1 MDERIY
7 SRHRFSLHKIKLDI
21 NKKTNNNNNNYSY
34 NYNKKIIS
42 RRFFVI
48 VIIILIIAYSTAVSI
63 INTINPSLERQS
75 RVLARATAEKL
86 SNYACQEVM
95 QNVNYEDLCEIEKD
109 KDGNIK
115 LVNLD
120 VINVNKVSSKIALKV
135 QENLNYDNNNIIS
148 ISFGSVTGNKI
159 LAGKGPIIKVR
170 VETIGDIQTSV
181 KSEFSSAGINQTL
194 HKIYLNLECHMSII
208 SPYKDTDEIITTEV
222 LLAESVIMGEIPQT
236 YYNLEGIQKED
247 TLNMIN

>member
-1 MDERIY
+1 MDEKIY
-7 SRHRFSLHKIKLDI
+7 SRYKFSLQKMKLNK
-21 NKKTNNNNNNYSY
+21 NKKNNYNNNNE
-34 NYNKKIIS
+34 KTIIS
-42 RRFFVI
+42 RRLFVI
-48 VIIILIIAYSTAVSI
+48 VIIIIIIAYSTAGCI
-63 INTINPSLERQS
+63 INSINPSLERQS

-95 QNVNYEDLCEIEKD
+95 QNVKYEDLCKIEKD
-109 KDGNIK
+109 NQGNIK

-135 QENLNYDNNNIIS
+135 QENLNYDNNSIIS
-148 ISFGSVTGNKI
+148 ISFGSITGNKI
-159 LAGKGPIIKVR
+159 LAGKGPVIKVR

-181 KSEFSSAGINQTL
+181 KSELISSGINQTL

-247 TLNMIN
+247 TMNMID